1 MIFYQVPDYHNFS
14 AAENISNNWDGDN
27 YAAARYPLLGEQYM
41 TVNDG
46 ILESLEKEYADK
58 HIAMHIRSTRP
69 KKE

>member
-1 MIFYQVPDYHNFS
+1 MNK
-14 AAENISNNWDGDN
+14 NWDGDN
-27 YAAARYPLLGEQYM
+27 YAAPRYPLLGEQYM

-58 HIAMHIRSTRP
+58 DLHIHIRSARP